1 MATFRGVFFQFKD
14 NFSHFDRFSF
24 FPATKL
30 ISSSTETDFH
40 FGRRFGWLFVSFA
53 AGTSFSLVD
62 NLSVVGVT
70 SIGISIAKAM
80 VSKSVVSTIEKIRIS
95 ISLRLSISRPLAII
109 SIRVSMVSISESM
122 VSKTIVSTI
131 EEVGVS
137 ISLWF
142 SISRPLAIVSI
153 GISVVSIS
161 KTMVS
166 KSIVSTIKQVGV
178 SISL

>member
-1 MATFRGVFFQFKD
+1 MNAECIFMRCLSYYV
-14 NFSHFDRFSF
+14 RFSI

-40 FGRRFGWLFVSFA
+40 FRRRFGWLFVSFA

-70 SIGISIAKAM
+70 SIGISIAKTM
-80 VSKSVVSTIEKIRIS
+80 VSKSVVSTIEKIRVS
-95 ISLRLSISRPLAII
+95 ISLGFGISRPLSIVGIGISVI
-109 SIRVSMVSISESM
+109 SISKPM
-122 VSKTIVSTI
+122 VSKSIVSTI
-131 EEVGVS
+131 KEVGVG

-161 KTMVS
+161 KSVIA
-166 KSIVSTIKQVGV
+166 KSIVSSVQEVGI
-178 SISL
+178 SISLWFS

>member
-1 MATFRGVFFQFKD
+1 MNAECIFMRCLSYYV
-14 NFSHFDRFSF
+14 RFSI

-40 FGRRFGWLFVSFA
+40 FRRRFGWLIVSFA

-80 VSKSVVSTIEKIRIS
+80 VSKSVVSTIEKIRVSISLGFGISRSLAIVSIGISMVSIIEKVRIS
-95 ISLRLSISRPLAII
+95 ISLGFGISRP
-109 SIRVSMVSISESM
+109 
-122 VSKTIVSTI
+122 
-131 EEVGVS
+131 
-137 ISLWF
+137 F
-142 SISRPLAIVSI
+142 AIVSI

-161 KTMVS
+161 KSVIA

-178 SISL
+178 GISLRLSIS

>member
-30 ISSSTETDFH
+30 IRSSTETDFH
-40 FGRRFGWLFVSFA
+40 FRRRFGWLFFSFT

-95 ISLRLSISRPLAII
+95 ISLGFGISRSLAI
-109 SIRVSMVSISESM
+109 VSIGISV
-122 VSKTIVSTI
+122 VSKSIVSTI
-131 EEVGVS
+131 EKVRIS
-137 ISLWF
+137 ISLRF
-142 SISRPLAIVSI
+142 GISRPLAIVSI

-161 KTMVS
+161 KSMVS
-166 KSIVSTIKQVGV
+166 KSIVSSVQEVGV
-178 SISL
+178 GISLRLSIS